1 MAVGREKRE
10 ATVKTSN
17 PGLGVVVQDG
27 EIDSQFTF
35 AISSSLDELSV
46 VTAGFLTFVRNL
58 ISILVSS
65 SVL

>member
-10 ATVKTSN
+10 ATLKTSN
-17 PGLGVVVQDG
+17 PGLGVVVQNV
-27 EIDSQFTF
+27 EIDSQITF
-35 AISSSLDELSV
+35 VISSSLDELSI
-46 VTAGFLTFVRNL
+46 VTAGFLTCVKNL

>member
-10 ATVKTSN
+10 ATVKMSN
-17 PGLGVVVQDG
+17 PGLEVVVQNL
-27 EIDSQFTF
+27 EIDSQITF
-35 AISSSLDELSV
+35 AISSSLDEFSI
-46 VTAGFLTFVRNL
+46 VTSGFLTCVRNL